1 VIDSAVMN
9 AIAPGKIWLAA
20 VLCVATACSADTRQ
34 TTSATAATESPAA
47 AEAPAPAAPTPVTP
61 VGPVTREQV
70 ESAVP
75 DWVQAQAESQID
87 AAAAQGLAAVEPGA
101 EVTIFLGTWCGD
113 SRRELARLWRA
124 LDETGGT
131 VPFDIRYI
139 AVDEAKAQPAD
150 RIAES
155 AIRFVP
161 TLIVSRGGREV
172 GRIVEHSPNGVEVD
186 LLALL
191 TGKAQ
196 GVVTASPNA
205 AENPAEGAASPSH

>member
-1 VIDSAVMN
+1 
-9 AIAPGKIWLAA
+9 
-20 VLCVATACSADTRQ
+20 
-34 TTSATAATESPAA
+34 
-47 AEAPAPAAPTPVTP
+47 
-61 VGPVTREQV
+61 
-70 ESAVP
+70 
-75 DWVQAQAESQID
+75 
-87 AAAAQGLAAVEPGA
+87 VEPGA
-101 EVTIFLGTWCGD
+101 EVTVFLGTWCGD

-150 RIAES
+150 RIAEGR
-155 AIRFVP
+155 IRFVP

-172 GRIVEHSPNGVEVD
+172 GRIVEHSPNGVEID

-196 GVVTASPNA
+196 GVVTASPRA
-205 AENPAEGAASPSH
+205 AESAAEGAAEGASPSH

>member
-1 VIDSAVMN
+1 MIDFAVMN
-9 AIAPGKIWLAA
+9 AIAPGQIWLAA
-20 VLCVATACSADTRQ
+20 LLCVATACSADTPQ
-34 TTSATAATESPAA
+34 TTPSTGQAPAA
-47 AEAPAPAAPTPVTP
+47 AEATAPTP

-70 ESAVP
+70 EAAVP

-87 AAAAQGLAAVEPGA
+87 ATAAKGLAAVEPGA

-113 SRRELARLWRA
+113 SRRELSRLWRA

-155 AIRFVP
+155 DIRFVP
-161 TLIVSRGGREV
+161 TLIVRRGGREV

-196 GVVTASPNA
+196 GVVTASPRA
-205 AENPAEGAASPSH
+205 AESAAAGAAAGATPSPSH